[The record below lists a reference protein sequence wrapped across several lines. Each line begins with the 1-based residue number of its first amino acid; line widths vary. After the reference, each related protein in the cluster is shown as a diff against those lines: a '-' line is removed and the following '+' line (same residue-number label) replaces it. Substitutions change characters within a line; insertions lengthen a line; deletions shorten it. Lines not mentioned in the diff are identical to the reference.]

1 MLEKINNSG
10 NKFVLNT
17 EWWEI
22 IVKIRFRS
30 TYQKTWQDER
40 YRIVVDVS
48 TTSIVREEATVG
60 S

>member
-30 TYQKTWQDER
+30 THQKTWQDER
-40 YRIVVDVS
+40 YRIVVS